1 MVLEIISAKA
11 LVKHESVEQCWR
23 RSNLRKLKESKKF
36 FRVQKRKDRKKGKE
50 SDGLE
55 FKGCQKLLFPAFSFV
70 FHDFSATKRRT
81 KFITYKY
88 KPKNPD

>member
-11 LVKHESVEQCWR
+11 LFKHESVEQCWR

-36 FRVQKRKDRKKGKE
+36 LEYKKGKTERKE

-55 FKGCQKLLFPAFSFV
+55 FKGCQKILFPAFSFV
-70 FHDFSATKRRT
+70 FQDFSATKRRT

-88 KPKNPD
+88 KPNNPD